1 MKSQTRKLL
10 SKILR
15 ESFIAPIGVTFKSSN
30 PMPSGGERKSH
41 AKGSG
46 GYDLEGLVTYETGD
60 DPRDIDWR
68 STAQAGGGSI
78 YVAQYMEPRDV
89 KVFVLVDISK
99 SMDFGT
105 SRTTKRMLAGELAAS
120 IIQSAEEGG
129 DRAGSIIFGNSK
141 VHVLHKANAPK
152 LVLVPSLISILETE
166 DATSA
171 GLNTTASGLNQAL
184 MMLPNGRNI
193 IYIISDFFN
202 FNENDHA
209 ALKRLST
216 RNQITCIHVSD
227 IRERVLP
234 KTFGYISMYDIATK
248 QNLIV
253 WSNARTNAKFE
264 ANFLDHI
271 TKLKNVMQ
279 ALKIPLVEFVT
290 NEGKSARN
298 KFMRMLINHQ
308 MTKAKS

>member
-10 SKILR
+10 SKILH

-68 STAQAGGGSI
+68 STAQAGGGTI

-89 KVFVLVDISK
+89 KVFVLIDISK

-105 SRTTKRMLAGELAAS
+105 SRTTKRMLAGELTAS
-120 IIQSAEEGG
+120 IIQSTEAGG
-129 DRAGSIIFGNSK
+129 DRAGSIIFGKNK
-141 VHVLHKANAPK
+141 VYAIHKANAPK
-152 LVLVPSLISILETE
+152 LVLVPSLISILETN
-166 DATSA
+166 DAINSD
-171 GLNTTASGLNQAL
+171 LNTTTSGLNQAL
-184 MMLPNGRNI
+184 TMLPNGRNI

-202 FNENDHA
+202 FNETDQA
-209 ALKRLST
+209 ALKRLSA

-227 IRERVLP
+227 IRERNLP

-253 WSNARTNAKFE
+253 WSNAKTTAKFE
-264 ANFLDHI
+264 ANFLNHF
-271 TKLKNVMQ
+271 TKIQKVIQ
-279 ALKIPLVEFVT
+279 DLKIPLIEFVT

-298 KFMRMLINHQ
+298 KFIRMLINHRG
-308 MTKAKS
+308 TKAKS